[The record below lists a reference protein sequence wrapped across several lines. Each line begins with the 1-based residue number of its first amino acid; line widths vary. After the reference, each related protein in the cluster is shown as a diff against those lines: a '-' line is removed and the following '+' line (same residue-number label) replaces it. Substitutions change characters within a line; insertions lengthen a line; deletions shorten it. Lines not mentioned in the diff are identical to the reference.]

1 MYNSRR
7 VCPKADSP
15 LLICSLGQLI
25 RENNK
30 SLDKTFV
37 YCYDGI
43 GNITSV
49 KEYSYTEPE
58 TDVPNYG
65 NRYAENANNKQ
76 QTTEENNKKKR
87 SARNASFL
95 FVPMSTAWENQKLK

>member
-30 SLDKTFV
+30 PLDKTFV

-43 GNITSV
+43 GNISQPV
-49 KEYSYTEPE
+49 
-58 TDVPNYG
+58 
-65 NRYAENANNKQ
+65 AELA
-76 QTTEENNKKKR
+76 
-87 SARNASFL
+87 
-95 FVPMSTAWENQKLK
+95 MSTANNLTRYMVYSSVTSSILSGWY